1 MPITEQDRNGQLLLQ
16 LEGGLTIFQASELKD
31 QLLQALS
38 RTGNQIELDL
48 SGVDELDT
56 AGVQLL
62 LALKQEAANQQKSVS
77 YSHHS
82 PTVLAAIDLLNLAAT
97 LGDPLLIPN
106 AR

>member
-1 MPITEQDRNGQLLLQ
+1 MPISEQTRDGHLLLQ
-16 LEGGLTIFQASELKD
+16 LEGGLTIFQAAELKD
-31 QLLQALS
+31 ELLQALAHAEH
-38 RTGNQIELDL
+38 RIELNLAAVEEID
-48 SGVDELDT
+48 S

-62 LALKQEAANQQKSVS
+62 LALKHEAASQQKTVN

-82 PTVLAAIDLLNLAAT
+82 PPVLAAIDLLNLAAT

>member
-1 MPITEQDRNGQLLLQ
+1 MPIAEQTRDGHLLLQ
-16 LEGGLTIFQASELKD
+16 LEGGLTIFQAAELKD
-31 QLLQALS
+31 DLLHALG
-38 RTGNQIELDL
+38 RANPHVEVDL
-48 SGVDELDT
+48 AHVEEIDT

-62 LALKQEAANQQKSVS
+62 LALKQEAASQQKSVS

-82 PTVLAAIDLLNLAAT
+82 PAVLAAIDLLNLAAT